1 MALAT
6 DLTKKVAEF
15 FATKWVTRNGQVVPE
30 ATNVTLGNDAVK
42 LNGVVLYADLAE
54 STGLVRNY
62 SSEIA
67 AEVYKSYLHCASR
80 IIELN
85 GGVITAFDGDRVMA
99 VYIGDN
105 KETRAMRTA
114 LAINHAVYFIINE
127 ALKKEYGDKVKSL
140 FIRQA
145 VGIDVSDL
153 FIAKTG
159 VRGSNDLVWVGN
171 AANNAAKLCGQRTGD
186 YASWITKAVYDAADN
201 SVKTANKGLGIE
213 KMWEQTVWDSKHVY
227 RSSWYWEQ

>member
-1 MALAT
+1 MSLST
-6 DLTKKVAEF
+6 ELKKTVAEY

-30 ATNVTLGNDAVK
+30 ADKVTLGNDAVK

-54 STGLVRNY
+54 STNLVRNY

-67 AEVYKSYLHCASR
+67 AEVYKSYLHCASK
-80 IIELN
+80 IIRNN

-99 VYIGDN
+99 VYIGEN

-114 LAINHAVYFIINE
+114 LALNSAVIDIINP
-127 ALKKEYGDKVKSL
+127 ALSKEYGDKVKGL
-140 FIRQA
+140 VIKQA

-159 VRGSNDLVWVGN
+159 VRGANDLVWVGN
-171 AANNAAKLCGQRTGD
+171 AANHAAKLCGLRTSN
-186 YASWITKAVYDAADN
+186 YASWVTKAVYDVAAN
-201 SVKTANKGLGIE
+201 SVKKSTPDSKD
-213 KMWEQTVWDSKHVY
+213 MWESSTWEGRTVY
-227 RSSWYWEQ
+227 RSYWRWDQ